1 MAVGLRDLINREA
14 GYRSL
19 TAAHA
24 PALHCTHSLTLRL
37 STVVYARSM
46 STQRAQ
52 HWLPMY
58 WNRLIARW
66 QPNNKN

>member
-52 HWLPMY
+52 H
-58 WNRLIARW
+58 
-66 QPNNKN
+66 